1 MKKLCMENNVVVKF
15 FPDIFCIKELK
26 QGKMLLVGGIEQ
38 GLYKLPKKA
47 SIVSHESSISIS
59 NFSNVFTQT
68 SVDVLNVHSCAS
80 HVKFHK
86 TK

>member
-38 GLYKLPKKA
+38 GLYKLPKKL
-47 SIVSHESSISIS
+47 
-59 NFSNVFTQT
+59 Q
-68 SVDVLNVHSCAS
+68 
-80 HVKFHK
+80 
-86 TK
+86 